1 MSKNIYNIVEA
12 ISALC
17 WGENIAVLLTLN
29 TSMDGQGK
37 KRKKQKRKKGCD
49 NNNFCHKTVSSGYLL
64 NIETSTKIS
73 AFYTMYNII

>member
-29 TSMDGQGK
+29 TSMDG
-37 KRKKQKRKKGCD
+37 
-49 NNNFCHKTVSSGYLL
+49 
-64 NIETSTKIS
+64 
-73 AFYTMYNII
+73 